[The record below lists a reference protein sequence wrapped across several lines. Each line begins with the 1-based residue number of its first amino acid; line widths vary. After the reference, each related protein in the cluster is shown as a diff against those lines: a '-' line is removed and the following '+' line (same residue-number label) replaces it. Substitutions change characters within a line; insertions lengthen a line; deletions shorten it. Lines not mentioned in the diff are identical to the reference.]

1 MQSARGGQGGIKM
14 KEKCE
19 VDTGVLRRVNG
30 GREWS
35 GGAKSC
41 LEALYMGKA
50 GVDERDM
57 SMDRRQHGARDARC
71 AGMHGKDEAGHDE
84 GNRN

>member
-1 MQSARGGQGGIKM
+1 M
-14 KEKCE
+14 KTKEMGD

-30 GREWS
+30 GRECS

-57 SMDRRQHGARDARC
+57 SMDRRQHGARDARW
-71 AGMHGKDEAGHDE
+71 AGMHGRDKAGHAE
-84 GNRN
+84 GIWN